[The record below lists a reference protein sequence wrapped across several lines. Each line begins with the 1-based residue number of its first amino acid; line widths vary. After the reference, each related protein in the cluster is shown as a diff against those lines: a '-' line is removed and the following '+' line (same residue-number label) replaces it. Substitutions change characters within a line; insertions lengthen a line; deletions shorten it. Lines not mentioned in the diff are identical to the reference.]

1 MILRPP
7 TTTMSELFFLARIID
22 GPRRHRRCVVSTFF
36 LFRFYFVDGVVTK
49 LLAQYCSELVS
60 SRIYEGE

>member
-1 MILRPP
+1 MVL
-7 TTTMSELFFLARIID
+7 
-22 GPRRHRRCVVSTFF
+22 VVVVASFQLFF

-60 SRIYEGE
+60 SRIYEG